1 MVVLFRQQHIN
12 IIRDALPICVK
23 RQGLE
28 IKEFP
33 KAPKKPEGWIVHYD
47 CTRCWQPRKS
57 ANHVHALDHDM
68 RDLMVKL
75 ALPIY
80 PTCIEL
86 NLAE

>member
-1 MVVLFRQQHIN
+1 MVLFRQQHIN

-47 CTRCWQPRKS
+47 YTRSSEIP
-57 ANHVHALDHDM
+57 
-68 RDLMVKL
+68 
-75 ALPIY
+75 
-80 PTCIEL
+80 
-86 NLAE
+86 

>member
-1 MVVLFRQQHIN
+1 MALFRQQHIN

-47 CTRCWQPRKS
+47 CKAKITNQMS
-57 ANHVHALDHDM
+57 S
-68 RDLMVKL
+68 
-75 ALPIY
+75 
-80 PTCIEL
+80 
-86 NLAE
+86 